1 MHKLLI
7 FIAGTKGG
15 VGKSFAA
22 MMMASAALDL
32 ELPVLIYDTDN
43 ENRTVSTMMKEYSF
57 FLDEASEQ
65 YPLDSVINSLF
76 SEEEKKVIIVD
87 IKVLIWKSLSR
98 VV

>member
-1 MHKLLI
+1 MMQKLLI

-57 FLDEASEQ
+57 FLDEA
-65 YPLDSVINSLF
+65 
-76 SEEEKKVIIVD
+76 
-87 IKVLIWKSLSR
+87 
-98 VV
+98 